1 MITIVNYDMGNLG
14 SIQNMLKKIGLKSII
29 TSSPEEVLA
38 SEKLI
43 LPGVGNFKRA
53 MENLHAFGL
62 VDALNQKVL
71 VEKTPILGICLG
83 MQLMTSFSEEGN
95 VAGLGF
101 IEANTVKFNDFQDT
115 GLKVPHMGWNSTLF
129 TNNHTIGEGLS
140 DSRFYFVHSYKV
152 ICKHVE
158 NVMVTTNYGGDFHS
172 GIMSEHIM
180 GVQFHPEKSRKF
192 GMRLLQNFDSIVIG
206 AKPKN

>member
-53 MENLHAFGL
+53 MENLHTYGL

-129 TNNHTIGEGLS
+129 TNNHPIGEGLF

-152 ICKHVE
+152 ICKNVE
-158 NVMVTTNYGGDFHS
+158 NVMLTTDYGGDFHA

-180 GVQFHPEKSRKF
+180 GVQFHPEKSHKF
-192 GMRLLQNFDSIVIG
+192 GMRLLQNFDSIVIE

>member
-1 MITIVNYDMGNLG
+1 MLVIVDYKMGNLG
-14 SIQNMLKKIGLKSII
+14 SVQNMLKKIGVASTI
-29 TSSPEEVLA
+29 SSDPSVIMEA
-38 SEKLI
+38 HKLI
-43 LPGVGNFKRA
+43 LPGVGNFERA
-53 MENLHAFGL
+53 MDNLNTFGL
-62 VDALNQKVL
+62 IDVLNKKVL

-83 MQLMTSFSEEGN
+83 MQLMTSFSEEGD

-115 GLKVPHMGWNSTLF
+115 GLKVPHMGWNTTLF
-129 TNNHTIGEGLS
+129 NNNHPIGEGLF

-152 ICKHVE
+152 ICKHIE

-172 GIMSEHIM
+172 GIMSDHIM
-180 GVQFHPEKSRKF
+180 GVQFHPEKSHKF
-192 GMRLLQNFDSIVIG
+192 GMRLLQNFDSIVIE